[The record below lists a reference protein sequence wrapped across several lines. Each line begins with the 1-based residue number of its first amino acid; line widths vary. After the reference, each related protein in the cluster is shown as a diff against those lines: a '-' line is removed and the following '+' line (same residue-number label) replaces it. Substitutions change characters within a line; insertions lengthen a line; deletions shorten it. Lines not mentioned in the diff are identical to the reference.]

1 MFQKPKRKVH
11 RVFIHCSAS
20 DHAHHDNIAT
30 MKQWHLA
37 RGFWDVGY
45 HFFIQ
50 KDGTLEY
57 GRDSEK
63 TPAAQKG
70 HNLNTLAICMHGLK
84 EEKFTTAQFDTLRK
98 LAQQIEHNY
107 DNISFHGH
115 CEVSKKACPVF
126 NYKKVL
132 DLDIYGSLNKNVN
145 VLENLKSKKAKDLPE
160 LQLGSRGEAV
170 EFLQQLLFIKIDGIF
185 GPQTSR
191 SIKVFK
197 KIHKLYASDLVKS
210 HIWRLLMENERV
222 EDK

>member
-20 DHAHHDNIAT
+20 NHAHHDNIAT
-30 MKQWHLA
+30 MKSWHLA
-37 RGFWDVGY
+37 RGFRDVGY

-57 GRDSEK
+57 GRDIEK
-63 TPAAQKG
+63 TPVAQKG

-84 EEKFTTAQFDTLRK
+84 EKNFTEAQFETLKK

-107 DNISFHGH
+107 ENISFHGH

-132 DLDIYGSLNKNVN
+132 DLDKYGSLNTNPN
-145 VLENLKSKKAKDLPE
+145 VLETLKSKKAEDLPE
-160 LQLGSRGEAV
+160 LKLGSRGEAV

-197 KIHKLYASDLVKS
+197 KLHKLYASDLVKS
-210 HIWRLLMENERV
+210 HIWRLLMGNERV
-222 EDK
+222 GH